1 MREAFGRRL
10 GVLCHS
16 GFRRLTLGHIREEP
30 RSAWASGVG
39 RIINESSARQILH
52 QDFTRSLA
60 LEAET
65 GDRMITWQDAR
76 NLLCLKRKDMMLPWQ
91 MLMQLFCT
99 SGGSRP
105 LDFVKLLA
113 GGCCRCQSSQFPL
126 RIFLNSFKIRVCFLV
141 SFLQCS

>member
-1 MREAFGRRL
+1 MAPPPSARL
-10 GVLCHS
+10 PLSSNERSFWTASWRAVSFRL
-16 GFRRLTLGHIREEP
+16 RRLTLGHIREEP
-30 RSAWASGVG
+30 RSARASGVG

-60 LEAET
+60 VEAET

-91 MLMQLFCT
+91 MLMQLFYT

-113 GGCCRCQSSQFPL
+113 VGFCRCQSSQFPL
-126 RIFLNSFKIRVCFLV
+126 RIFV
-141 SFLQCS
+141 